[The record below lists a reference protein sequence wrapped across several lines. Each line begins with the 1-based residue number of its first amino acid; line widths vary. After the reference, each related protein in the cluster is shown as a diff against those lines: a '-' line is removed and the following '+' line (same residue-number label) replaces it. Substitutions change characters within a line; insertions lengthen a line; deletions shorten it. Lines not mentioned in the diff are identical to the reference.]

1 MMISGV
7 RFANA
12 SNMSVGRE
20 IPKTA
25 NTNAW
30 YRAPKLNTA
39 NCTFLFLMKERK
51 FIACCLLVIRFAT
64 ESSSQEC
71 DSVRPLNGAKC
82 RLAVARAWIGG
93 RPGPKYVASVLP
105 GYLRRHH

>member
-30 YRAPKLNTA
+30 YRAPKWNTA
-39 NCTFLFLMKERK
+39 NRAFLFLMKERK
-51 FIACCLLVIRFAT
+51 FIPCCWLVIRCAT
-64 ESSSQEC
+64 EGGAQEC

-82 RLAVARAWIGG
+82 GLAVARAWIGDG
-93 RPGPKYVASVLP
+93 PGPKYVGSVLP
-105 GYLRRHH
+105 